1 MAFGTHKKLFLSPDS
16 GETTR
21 RNAETWYT
29 GTKMKP
35 IEIEKLLSGGDLRS
49 IGKNYEII
57 AGVKDQAGFD
67 AVFKYLYHGDNRF
80 VLRAVDA
87 IEKIS
92 VTKPGYLEKHKKAIL
107 KLCRKVNEI
116 GLQWHL
122 ALLLP
127 RLKLTDKE
135 SEYAWTKLKG
145 WVLDKSNSRIVRVN
159 SIQGLFEMIKLKNEW
174 SADFKRIV
182 AAIESEHIPSLQAR
196 IRLLKQGGI

>member
-1 MAFGTHKKLFLSPDS
+1 MAFDPRKKLFLSPDS

-21 RNAETWYT
+21 RDAETRFK
-29 GTKMKP
+29 GTKMNP
-35 IEIEKLLSGGDLRS
+35 TEIEKLLSGGDLRS

-67 AVFKYLYHGDNRF
+67 ALFKFLYHGDSRF
-80 VLRAVDA
+80 VLRAADA

-92 VTKPGYLEKHKKAIL
+92 VTKPGYLDKHKKAIL
-107 KLCRKVNEI
+107 NLCSKVNEI

-135 SEYAWTKLKG
+135 FEYAWTMLTG
-145 WVLDKSNSRIVRVN
+145 WVLDKFNSRIVRVN
-159 SIQGLFEMIKLKNEW
+159 SIQGLFEMIKLKNER
-174 SADFKRIV
+174 AGDFNRIV
-182 AAIESEHIPSLQAR
+182 AGIETENIPSLQAR
-196 IRLLKQGGI
+196 IRLLKQVAI